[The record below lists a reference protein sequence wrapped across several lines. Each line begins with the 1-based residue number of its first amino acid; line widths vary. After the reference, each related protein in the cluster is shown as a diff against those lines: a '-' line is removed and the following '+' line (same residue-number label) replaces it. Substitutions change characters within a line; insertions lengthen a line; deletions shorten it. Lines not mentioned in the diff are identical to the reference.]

1 MIQIEVKSSMTFKG
15 LYATNKIRMIVILL
29 LEFTTSGL
37 VIGTSYISTY
47 IFSFIRKRM
56 VNKFL
61 LFCLIVVILYF
72 ASYLGMNFC
81 QYLIEK
87 QIQQYNHQVRVEII
101 AHFFND
107 YVHHSPN
114 KVQNILTNDLN
125 IIKSSSL
132 SIYTDIPYY
141 AAQII
146 FVVLALW
153 SFHWSLLIIVLFLG
167 SINLLLPRLLRKP
180 LRKAVQNLS
189 LANAS
194 YLNTAENW
202 LDGLTELQNFMA
214 GKKLSAVMAGASKKL
229 EKANVNRT
237 KTAQFLSILNK
248 ASSVL
253 LNFFL
258 LVGTALLITRKI
270 IPFGV
275 IITVENF
282 SANLLEAMQSLTN
295 ELGQISSAGQL
306 NQKIAKE
313 RVLVSSPAESMQ
325 PICLKTH
332 NLSYIFPN
340 GQKLTFPDITIKPHE
355 KVLLIGDSGSGKTTL
370 FKLLLGELNPTTG
383 AVNFFDQ
390 NKNQLNPQNLKLGY
404 IPQSPVLFP
413 VSIKD
418 NITMFNKDLEENLKQ
433 VIKNT
438 CFNQDLS
445 KFAKKE
451 ETIINLNNLN
461 VSGGQRQ
468 KIVLARS
475 EIHENQFLLIDEG
488 TSAIDEENSAE
499 IINNIVNSP
508 ITVFMIAHN
517 LSQKIQNKFDKKI
530 SLNKKIK
537 SN

>member
-1 MIQIEVKSSMTFKG
+1 MTLIEVKLIMTFKG
-15 LYATNKIRMIVILL
+15 LYSTNKVRMIVILL
-29 LEFTTSGL
+29 LEFITSGL

-56 VNKFL
+56 INEFL
-61 LFCLIVVILYF
+61 LFCLIVLLLYF
-72 ASYLGMNFC
+72 ASYLGMNLC

-87 QIQQYNHQVRVEII
+87 QIQQYNHQVRAEII

-107 YVHHSPN
+107 YAHHSPN

-125 IIKSSSL
+125 LIKSSSL

-141 AAQII
+141 AAQIL
-146 FVVLALW
+146 FVILALW

-167 SINLLLPRLLRKP
+167 SLNLLLPRLLRKP
-180 LRKAVQNLS
+180 LRKAVRNLS
-189 LANAS
+189 SANAS
-194 YLNTAENW
+194 YLKTAENW
-202 LDGLTELQNFMA
+202 LDGLTDLQNFMA
-214 GKKLSAVMAGASKKL
+214 GKKLSIVMAKASKKL
-229 EKANVNRT
+229 EKANINRT
-237 KTAQFLSILNK
+237 KTMQFLSVLNK

-258 LVGTALLITRKI
+258 LIGTALLITQKI

-275 IITVENF
+275 IVTVENF
-282 SANLLEAMQSLTN
+282 SANLLEALQSLTN
-295 ELGQISSAGQL
+295 EVGQISSAGQL
-306 NQKIAKE
+306 NQKIAKD
-313 RVLVSSPAESMQ
+313 RVPVTDVTEGIE
-325 PICLKTH
+325 PISLQTH
-332 NLSYIFPN
+332 NLSYIFSN

-355 KVLLIGDSGSGKTTL
+355 KVLLIGDSGSGKTTF
-370 FKLLLGELNPTTG
+370 FKLLLGILKPTTG

-390 NKNQLNPQNLKLGY
+390 NKTKLNPENLKLGY
-404 IPQSPVLFP
+404 IPQFPVLFP

-418 NITMFNKDLEENLKQ
+418 NITMFNKDLEENLNQ

-438 CFNQDLS
+438 CFNQDLN
-445 KFAKKE
+445 KFAAKE

-488 TSAIDEENSAE
+488 TSAIDEENSAV
-499 IINNIVNSP
+499 IINNILNSP
-508 ITVFMIAHN
+508 VTVFMIAHN
-517 LSQKIQNKFDKKI
+517 LNQKIQNKFDKTI
-530 SLNKKIK
+530 YLNKGDRF
-537 SN
+537 